1 MRTTTTVSEGVSY
14 LVVTGEVD
22 LLYADE
28 LREAGEAALTPLAGT
43 LRIDLSGVT
52 FMDSTG
58 LAALIAIRNKA
69 EPSHVFILE
78 KPTRN
83 VRRVLE
89 VTGMHKVFTIE
100 PPT

>member
-1 MRTTTTVSEGVSY
+1 MRTTTTISEGVAY

-22 LLYADE
+22 LANADE

-58 LAALIAIRNKA
+58 LAALIAVRNKA
-69 EPSHVFILE
+69 EPGHVFILE
-78 KPTRN
+78 QPTRR
-83 VRRVLE
+83 VRRILE
-89 VTGMHKVFTIE
+89 ITGLHEVFTIE